1 MASNSGRDF
10 VLEVIEMY
18 RDHPCLWQVVHADYH
33 DKLKRNKAL
42 DDFLPL
48 FKRVD
53 NNSNRET
60 VQKKLASIRSAFNKE
75 LRKVGYRI
83 NDVEKKEA
91 AWEAIAE
98 EFNASATTS
107 RSVEALKLF
116 YKNKKQETRKY
127 ARENRAS
134 LTATGRGP
142 GTPWMG
148 DLVLDLT
155 LELMIKKTV
164 HNHFHLQAR
173 TSNFTFEE
181 KMILISII
189 QKYKEVIEN
198 KATGSMMWKKR
209 KLHGRPLQRNLMPAQ
224 LRHDQWRH

>member
-1 MASNSGRDF
+1 
-10 VLEVIEMY
+10 
-18 RDHPCLWQVVHADYH
+18 
-33 DKLKRNKAL
+33 
-42 DDFLPL
+42 
-48 FKRVD
+48 
-53 NNSNRET
+53 
-60 VQKKLASIRSAFNKE
+60 
-75 LRKVGYRI
+75 
-83 NDVEKKEA
+83 
-91 AWEAIAE
+91 
-98 EFNASATTS
+98 
-107 RSVEALKLF
+107 
-116 YKNKKQETRKY
+116 
-127 ARENRAS
+127 
-134 LTATGRGP
+134 
-142 GTPWMG
+142 MG

-224 LRHDQWRH
+224 LRHDQENRASLTATGRGPGTPWMGDLVLDLTLELMIKKSVHGLNNPTAQYLLNDLTSRLYLCIYISSLL